1 MELLAVL
8 TDEEIHTL
16 ASGGVV
22 TRLITG
28 GNQIRIMSRTR
39 FVLENCSPRN
49 EERNENTCV
58 CCGYPIPEGR
68 HVCNTCALNGIDVDN
83 RRANES
89 YIDEPR

>member
-1 MELLAVL
+1 MELIAVL
-8 TDEEIHTL
+8 MDDEIIDL
-16 ASGGVV
+16 AEGGIV
-22 TRLITG
+22 TRMIS
-28 GNQIRIMSRTR
+28 NEDQIQIMSRTR
-39 FVLENCSPRN
+39 FVRENGSPRK

-89 YIDEPR
+89 YIDGPR